1 MERSTTGR
9 RHQRAGAVTVA
20 ELIRK
25 QPIPPR
31 YPSTDST
38 GGYHF
43 RSEVFERVASGA
55 TSPQPVYSFDPDPDP
70 EPEEGEHPLLKPLRT
85 VGLVFGALL
94 LAGSVVAASVITADY
109 GPRGPRVQY
118 QAPQLNGVLALR
130 PDLLLDRLT
139 HSTKVNAALGAPGAR
154 NPSTSNKNVTP
165 VAKQKST
172 WQPNAVTPTSAVEV
186 VQEFFQRLQHRPDLA
201 LQMVD
206 TRLIGPDRA
215 AFLKAWETVKS
226 VQVKNVEQNRNGVL
240 GTTTLELVNGTK
252 LRMEQLLTLSVAEPR
267 QIVAAELLSVQQS

>member
-25 QPIPPR
+25 QPGVPR
-31 YPSTDST
+31 YPGADAT

-109 GPRGPRVQY
+109 GPRGPLVQY
-118 QAPQLNGVLALR
+118 QAPHLGGTLALR
-130 PDLLLDRLT
+130 PDLVLDRLT
-139 HSTKVNAALGAPGAR
+139 NATKVNTALGAPGAKQ
-154 NPSTSNKNVTP
+154 PSTSAKP
-165 VAKQKST
+165 VAPVARQNST
-172 WQPNAVTPTSAVEV
+172 WQPNAVTPTTAVEV
-186 VQEFFQRLQHRPDLA
+186 VHEFFQRLQHRPDLA

-206 TRLIGPDRA
+206 ARLVGQDRA
-215 AFLKAWETVKS
+215 AFLKAWESVKS
-226 VQVKNVEQNRNGVL
+226 VQVKNVEQSRNGVL
-240 GTTTLELVNGTK
+240 GTATLELLNGTK